1 VTAWFISDI
10 HLKDINERSSIIL
23 LRFLHSLIN
32 KEQPATHLFLL
43 GDIFDLWVADA
54 PVFVRKFQAIVD
66 AIRTLKEQ
74 GVEVTYF
81 EGNHDLHLK
90 TYWQDVLSVPTY
102 VDFKIFELG
111 PYKVRLEHGDLINKE
126 DQAYHRYR
134 SVVRHP
140 LMEKYAP
147 VIAGHILN
155 QFGIFASRLSR
166 RHSSATRDIR
176 QENFRQMIRAH
187 AQGAYRESP
196 FDLIVTGHMHITDD
210 FIFSENNYPVR
221 SINLGSWF
229 DQPKALRLN
238 EKGPELLALS

>member
-1 VTAWFISDI
+1 MTAWFISDI

-32 KEQPATHLFLL
+32 KERTVTHLFLL

-74 GVEVTYF
+74 GVEVVYF

-90 TYWQDVLSVPTY
+90 TYWQDVLGVPTH

-126 DQAYHRYR
+126 DEAYHRYR
-134 SVVRHP
+134 SVIRHP
-140 LMEKYAP
+140 VVEKYAP
-147 VIAGHILN
+147 VISGNFLN
-155 QFGIFASRLSR
+155 HLGIWASRLSR
-166 RHSSATRDIR
+166 RHSSVARDTRQD
-176 QENFRQMIRAH
+176 NFRQMIRAH
-187 AQGAYRESP
+187 AQGAYQETP

-210 FIFSENNYPVR
+210 FTFNENGSPVR

-229 DQPKALRLN
+229 DEPKALCLN